1 MQKALYYDLVRVEDY
16 LEGEEASE
24 LKHEF
29 IDGAVY
35 AMAGATIEHNLI
47 ALNIATSLRSHLKGK
62 PCKVVMSDVKVRLK
76 SLDHD
81 VFYYPD
87 VMVGCDPRDTDRLYL
102 RYPKLLVEV
111 SSPSTERLDRQEKRL
126 AYQSIETLEEYLIV
140 AQDRIEASI
149 LRRTNNWSPDNLT
162 DPDKV
167 LTLQSVD
174 LILPVSLIYEG
185 VTLATRG

>member
-1 MQKALYYDLVRVEDY
+1 MKRRSV
-16 LEGEEASE
+16 EAS
-24 LKHEF
+24 
-29 IDGAVY
+29 
-35 AMAGATIEHNLI
+35 NLI
-47 ALNIATSLRSHLKGK
+47 SLQSGIPPFL
-62 PCKVVMSDVKVRLK
+62 
-76 SLDHD
+76 HD
-81 VFYYPD
+81 FSARRAFY
-87 VMVGCDPRDTDRLYL
+87 R
-102 RYPKLLVEV
+102 
-111 SSPSTERLDRQEKRL
+111 
-126 AYQSIETLEEYLIV
+126 QSIETLEEYLIV